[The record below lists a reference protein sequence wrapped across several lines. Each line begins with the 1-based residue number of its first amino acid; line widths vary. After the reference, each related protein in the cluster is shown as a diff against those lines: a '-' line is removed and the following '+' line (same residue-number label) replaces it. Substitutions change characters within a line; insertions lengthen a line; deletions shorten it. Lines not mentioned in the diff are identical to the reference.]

1 MKAKT
6 IWVAETEHNG
16 IIWGH
21 NYNELQN
28 TTTYFYPGSVREIS
42 IYERT
47 YNRLVKTDGDGVPYH
62 YLKQR
67 GNQYVAA
74 SY

>member
-1 MKAKT
+1 MKTKT

-21 NYNELQN
+21 KYNELQD
-28 TTTYFYPGSVREIS
+28 TTTYFYPGSVKEIEVS
-42 IYERT
+42 ERT
-47 YNRLVKTDGDGVPYH
+47 YNRLIEIDGDGCAYC

-67 GNQYVAA
+67 GNQYVAC
-74 SY
+74 SL